1 MDEEQ
6 GAGGT
11 YSYGVKVAGLQHDIV
26 WEDRDANFAR
36 LGPMIASAAADGAQ
50 LVVLTEMFSTGF
62 SMAVDRVAELPDGP
76 SAAFLSAQAR
86 EHEVWVC
93 GSIPERPT
101 ASDRPFNQL
110 VLAAPDGAVHRYA
123 KIHPFGYGAE
133 PEHYAA
139 GDAFLTVDVEGV
151 RCTFFIC
158 YDLRFANEFWPL
170 APRTDC
176 YVVVANWP
184 RQRRAHW
191 SALLRA
197 RAIENQAFV
206 VGVNRVGTGDGLTYV
221 GDSVILDPLGEPVAE
236 AGDEECVI
244 IGEVDAERVQTVRK
258 KYPFLADRR
267 ERPRRSLHLRPSS
280 ETRERVLP
288 VLRRP
293 KDPG

>member
-1 MDEEQ
+1 VDEEQ
-6 GAGGT
+6 HAGGT
-11 YSYGVKVAGLQHDIV
+11 YSYGVKLAGLQHDIV

-36 LGPMIASAAADGAQ
+36 LAPMIGGAAADGAK
-50 LVVLTEMFSTGF
+50 LVVLAEMFSTGF
-62 SMAVDRVAELPDGP
+62 SMAVDRVAELRDGP
-76 SAAFLSAQAR
+76 SATFLSAQAR
-86 EHEVWVC
+86 QHDVWVC
-93 GSIPERPT
+93 GSLPERPT
-101 ASDRPFNQL
+101 PNDRPFNQL
-110 VLAAPDGAVHRYA
+110 VLAAPDGTVHRYA

-158 YDLRFANEFWPL
+158 YDLRFADEFWPL

-206 VGVNRVGTGDGLTYV
+206 VGINRVGTGDGLTYV
-221 GDSVILDPLGEPVAE
+221 GDSVILDPLGEAVAA
-236 AGDEECVI
+236 AGEVECVI
-244 IGEVDAERVQTVRK
+244 SGEVDADRVQAVRK
-258 KYPFLADRR
+258 KFPFLADRR
-267 ERPRRSLHLRPSS
+267 
-280 ETRERVLP
+280 
-288 VLRRP
+288 
-293 KDPG
+293 